1 MFLEDLGAVSG
12 GGEKSERARK
22 NFCKKKIRPKKSQER
37 AVKIRIAGFK
47 NLQLRSFSGKNL
59 SLCFKTRPFWVKIL
73 AENLTKKK
81 SEPQRSNSTI
91 YEPQHNF
98 TVLVHRFQTKTPSKI

>member
-22 NFCKKKIRPKKSQER
+22 KFCKKKIRPKKSQER

-47 NLQLRSFSGKNL
+47 NLQLRFFSGKNL
-59 SLCFKTRPFWVKIL
+59 SLCFKTLPFWVKIL

-81 SEPQRSNSTI
+81 SANVL
-91 YEPQHNF
+91 YEPRHNF